1 MSVSWFLSCF
11 FISWND
17 ALFSLLHFV
26 TLQVWERGVNLNST
40 FKFCIKTAYC
50 MFLHYLYL
58 IIYFFKRSETWK
70 YDKYGPRPKEQI
82 HSVDTSDQ
90 APVLHWAGHGT
101 LLQGLRLSGF
111 SPLQY
116 LLWMERFVPSCRNCT
131 QRTVRIWKPRLLQV
145 LVQCSH
151 SSEIHLQGK
160 QHRITD
166 VTW

>member
-1 MSVSWFLSCF
+1 
-11 FISWND
+11 
-17 ALFSLLHFV
+17 
-26 TLQVWERGVNLNST
+26 
-40 FKFCIKTAYC
+40 

-58 IIYFFKRSETWK
+58 IIYIFKDLKHENMTNMA
-70 YDKYGPRPKEQI
+70 DEQI

-131 QRTVRIWKPRLLQV
+131 QRTLRI
-145 LVQCSH
+145 
-151 SSEIHLQGK
+151 
-160 QHRITD
+160 
-166 VTW
+166 